1 MGIDSLRF
9 FLLPLLSAALFGQGT
24 VTIFGD
30 VTDGTG
36 AAVPAA
42 EVTVSISATGLSRT
56 TLSDAGGA
64 FTFAGLPNGTYTLRA
79 SAKGFRGFT
88 GKDIVTQVGENRRVD
103 VRLELG
109 NVSEAIEVTAETQQ
123 VETRSGAIRE
133 VVDAKRI
140 VELPLNG
147 RNPLQLQ
154 QLVPGAGGRLAAD
167 QGQNGTLSINGSR
180 GNANNYQLD
189 GGDNHDP
196 YFNSPAIFPS
206 PDALDEFAIQ
216 TNAYGADKGR
226 NAGAFMTAVTK
237 SGTNQFRGTLFEFLR
252 NEKLNARNFFSNTV
266 PPFKRNQFGAT
277 LGGPIWKNK
286 TFFFFSWQRTY
297 QRSAAAALTATTLS
311 AEQRTGDF
319 STRTTALRDPQG
331 GTFPGNR
338 IPASRLNAPAQR
350 FLSAMVPLPNRP
362 NNLLSTSSGEV
373 QDDDQWI
380 GKMDHNF
387 SQNHQLSGRILRNL
401 NARDEATGNLPG
413 FFARIDYQN
422 WNLSVT
428 DTLIL
433 SPTRINAFTFS
444 YQKIDRRQIP
454 IVPGNQN
461 WTDFGAGFTRAFPG
475 ESVAS
480 MHTQVDGYFNAF
492 SRFPLNHFRDN
503 FQFSNTFTWTRG
515 AHLIKLG
522 GDYRRSTLNL
532 QELFRGDPFLRF
544 QNTFTGDAAADL
556 LLGLPGQF
564 EQIAETTNRPRVNE
578 LGVFAQDDWRVS
590 SRLTVNLGMRWDP
603 WFPFT
608 DELNKYS
615 RVQLGARSTVFPN
628 APAGLVFPGDP
639 GTSAS
644 LLRRAWNNWGP
655 RIGFAY
661 DPTGKGKTS
670 IRGGYGVFYS
680 QIRQQANNQIANNQP
695 FSLRLTVNNP
705 TGGVNAPY
713 LGIGNPFPFTAPQT
727 EQEKLRYQYVLPLQ
741 VSQYNGD
748 MRNGVAQQW
757 NLSLQR
763 QIASYIVSAAYVGSK
778 GNHLFMTSEA
788 NPGIAGIAGNL
799 NQRRPLAPTF
809 ANVTDYSSRGNSIYH
824 SLQLGVNRR
833 FSKGLTILGNYTW
846 AKLIDDSS
854 ADGDVP
860 ANPFNFRNERGRSD
874 LDIAHRFVASYVWDL
889 PTFAG
894 QKALVRHVLGGWS
907 TNGIVTLETGTPIN
921 FTSGRDNSLSGVNQ
935 DRADLVGNPF
945 LDTGRPRGELV
956 LRYFNP
962 SAFATNANG
971 TFGTVGRNIMSG
983 PGLINFDFGLVKQ
996 VALTERVRLQIRG
1009 EVFNAT
1015 NRVNLANPNTN
1026 QSSPQ
1031 FGFIT
1036 SAGSPRVGQ
1045 VALKLS
1051 F

>member
-1 MGIDSLRF
+1 MKKFLWAML
-9 FLLPLLSAALFGQGT
+9 LLPVSLFSQAD
-24 VTIFGD
+24 VTIFGS
-30 VTDGTG
+30 VTDSSG
-36 AAVPAA
+36 AVVPQA
-42 EVTVSISATGLSRT
+42 EITVSLLETNFSRST
-56 TLSDAGGA
+56 RSDAAGN
-64 FTFAGLPNGTYTLRA
+64 FTLPALSNGSYTLRVTA
-79 SAKGFRGFT
+79 TGFRSYVQ
-88 GKDIVTQVGENRRVD
+88 KEIVTQVGENRRVD
-103 VRLELG
+103 VRLEVG
-109 NVSEAIEVTAETQQ
+109 NVTEAIEVVAETQQ

-133 VVDAKRI
+133 VVDSKRI

-154 QLVPGAGGRLAAD
+154 QLVPGVGARLAAD

-206 PDALDEFAIQ
+206 PDALDEFSIQ

-237 SGTNQFRGTLFEFLR
+237 SGTNQFRGTLFEFVR
-252 NEKLNARNFFSNTV
+252 NEKFNARNFFANNV

-277 LGGPIWKNK
+277 LGGPLIRNK

-297 QRSAAAALTATTLS
+297 QRSAAGSLTATSLN
-311 AEQRTGDF
+311 AAQRTGDF
-319 STRTTALRDPQG
+319 SARSAALRDPMG

-338 IPASRLNAPAQR
+338 IPASRLNAAAGK
-350 FLSAMVPLPNRP
+350 FLTAMVPLPNRE

-380 GKMDHNF
+380 GKLDHNF
-387 SQNHQLSGRILRNL
+387 STNHQLSGRILRNM

-428 DTLIL
+428 DTYVL
-433 SPTRINAFTFS
+433 SPTKLNSFTFS
-444 YQKIDRRQIP
+444 YQAIDRRQIP

-461 WTDFGAGFTRAFPG
+461 WSDFGAGFTRAFPG
-475 ESVAS
+475 DSVAS

-492 SRFPLNHFRDN
+492 SRFPLNHLRDN
-503 FQFSNTFTWTRG
+503 YQFSNTFSWTRG
-515 AHLIKLG
+515 AHVIKIG
-522 GDYRRSTLNL
+522 GDFRRSFLDL

-556 LLGLPGQF
+556 LLGLPGQY
-564 EQIAETTNRPRVNE
+564 EQIAETSNKPRVNE
-578 LGVFAQDDWRVS
+578 LSAFVQDDIRVS
-590 SRLTVNLGMRWDP
+590 QRLTLNLGLRWDP

-608 DELNKYS
+608 DELNKFS
-615 RVQLGARSTVFPN
+615 RVQIGARSTVYPN
-628 APAGLVFPGDP
+628 APANIVFPGDP
-639 GTSAS
+639 GTTSS
-644 LLRRAWNNWGP
+644 LLNKRWNNWGP
-655 RIGFAY
+655 RFGFAF
-661 DPTGKGKTS
+661 DPTGKGRSS
-670 IRGGYGVFYS
+670 IRGGYGIFYS

-695 FSLRLTVNNP
+695 FSLKLTVNNP
-705 TGGVNAPY
+705 VGGVNSPY
-713 LGIGNPFPFTAPQT
+713 QGIGNPFPFTAPQT
-727 EQEKLRYQYVLPLQ
+727 DQEKQAYRYVLPLQ
-741 VSQYNGD
+741 MSQYNAN

-757 NLSLQR
+757 NLSLQH
-763 QIASYIVSAAYVGSK
+763 QVAGFVLNGAYVGSK
-778 GNHLFMTSEA
+778 GNHLFMSAEA
-788 NPGIAGIAGNL
+788 NPGVFGIPGNL

-809 ANVTDYSSRGNSIYH
+809 ANVADYSSRGNSVYH
-824 SLQLGVNRR
+824 SMQLGINRR
-833 FSKGLTILGNYTW
+833 LSKGLTILGNYTW
-846 AKLIDDSS
+846 SKLIDDSS
-854 ADGDVP
+854 ADGDLP

-874 LDIAHRFVASYVWDL
+874 LDIAHRFVASYVWDM
-889 PTFAG
+889 PMFAG
-894 QKALVRHVLGGWS
+894 QAPLVRHLFGNWS

-921 FTSGRDNSLSGVNQ
+921 FTSGRDNSQSGTNQ

-945 LDTGRPRGELV
+945 LDTGRPRGEQV
-956 LRYFNP
+956 LRYFNTA
-962 SAFATNANG
+962 AFATNAAG

-983 PGLINFDFGLVKQ
+983 PGLMNFDFGLVKNIPFS
-996 VALTERVRLQIRG
+996 ERIRLQFRA

-1036 SAGSPRVGQ
+1036 SAGSPRVSQ
-1045 VALKLS
+1045 LALKLS